1 MCNLKN
7 KMQLQHILL
16 LKEIILKSLQGHSLM
31 KTPHSWVMAI
41 EAEVIQQLFRQEWT
55 YSEDTSSLPTARYS
69 IIGDL

>member
-31 KTPHSWVMAI
+31 KTPHS
-41 EAEVIQQLFRQEWT
+41 
-55 YSEDTSSLPTARYS
+55 
-69 IIGDL
+69 